1 MSVQFE
7 ARRRQAT
14 MRRPALGRHN
24 KAPAIRI
31 GLINNM
37 PDSALQSTET
47 QFGGLLEGASGT
59 QPVTVRL
66 SSFPELPRG
75 PETLA
80 HIDRSYWPLDD
91 LLAEPLDALIVTGTE
106 PRAPRLADEPYWH
119 RFAQVLDWAEA
130 NTHASIWSCLAAHAA
145 VQSLDGIERRRMPEK
160 RSGVYE
166 HQTASGDALLAGTS
180 SPLRMP
186 HSRWNDLSVEA
197 LRAAGYQ
204 MLSWS
209 AASGADAF
217 VRRRRS
223 LMLFFQGHPEYEGTT
238 LLKEYR
244 RDVTRFLSAQQPHYP
259 TLPHGYF
266 SQQAI
271 QALER
276 FRDEAVA
283 ARKPDLMDRFPFAV
297 IAAGLTNSWR
307 DSAVAVYRN
316 WLSFIVSAKSATRS
330 PEPVSLADS

>member
-1 MSVQFE
+1 MSVTLE
-7 ARRRQAT
+7 PHRRQGSPGRT
-14 MRRPALGRHN
+14 ALGRHN
-24 KAPAIRI
+24 SSAAIRI
-31 GLINNM
+31 GLVNNM

-47 QFGGLLEGASGT
+47 QFGRLLEGASASR
-59 QPVTVRL
+59 PVTLRL

-75 PETLA
+75 PEALA
-80 HIDRSYWPLDD
+80 HIGHGYWPLDE

-119 RFAQVLDWAEA
+119 RFAQVLEWAEA

-145 VQSLDGIERRRMPEK
+145 VQSLDGIERRRMAEK

-166 HQTASGDALLAGTS
+166 HQTASADPLLAGIPAS
-180 SPLRMP
+180 LRMP
-186 HSRWNDLSVEA
+186 HSRWNELSVEE

-209 AASGADAF
+209 SLSGADAF

-223 LMLFFQGHPEYEGTT
+223 VMLFFQGHPEYEDTT

-244 RDVTRFLSAQQPHYP
+244 RDVTRYLNEQQPHYP

-266 SQQAI
+266 SPQAI
-271 QALER
+271 AVLEKFREQALAQRRPE
-276 FRDEAVA
+276 
-283 ARKPDLMDRFPFAV
+283 LMDRFPFAEL
-297 IAAGLTNSWR
+297 AAGLTNTWSGP
-307 DSAVAVYRN
+307 AVTIYRN
-316 WLSFIVSAKSATRS
+316 WLETIVAAKSS
-330 PEPVSLADS
+330 PRLAEPVSLANS

>member
-1 MSVQFE
+1 MSVELE
-7 ARRRQAT
+7 ARRTQAT
-14 MRRPALGRHN
+14 PERKALGPHN
-24 KAPAIRI
+24 KTPAIRI

-37 PDSALQSTET
+37 PDSALQSTEA
-47 QFGGLLEGASGT
+47 QFGGLLEAASGP
-59 QPVTVRL
+59 QSITVRL

-75 PETLA
+75 SDALA
-80 HIDRSYWPLDD
+80 HIDRNYWPLDE

-130 NTHASIWSCLAAHAA
+130 HTHASIWSCLAAHAA

-166 HQTASGDALLAGTS
+166 HQTAAGDILLAGV
-180 SPLRMP
+180 PALLNMP
-186 HSRWNDLSVEA
+186 HSRWNELSVES

-209 AASGADAF
+209 AESGADAF

-223 LMLFFQGHPEYEGTT
+223 LMLFFQGHPEYEDTT

-244 RDVTRFLSAQQPHYP
+244 RDVSRFLSAQQPHYP
-259 TLPHGYF
+259 MLPHGYF
-266 SQQAI
+266 SPQAI
-271 QALER
+271 EVLES
-276 FRDEAVA
+276 FRDA
-283 ARKPDLMDRFPFAV
+283 ALADRRPELMERFPFAA
-297 IAAGLTNSWR
+297 IAADLKNSWR
-307 DSAVAVYRN
+307 EPAVAVYRN
-316 WLSFIVSAKSATRS
+316 WLSVIVSAKSLTRS
-330 PEPVSLADS
+330 SEPVSLADS